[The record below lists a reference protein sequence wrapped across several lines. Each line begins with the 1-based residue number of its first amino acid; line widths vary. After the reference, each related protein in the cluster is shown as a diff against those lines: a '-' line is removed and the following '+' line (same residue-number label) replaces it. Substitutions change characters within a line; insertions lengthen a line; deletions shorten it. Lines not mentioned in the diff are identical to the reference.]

1 MKSDIDEM
9 LHLTAD
15 IAEELLAIKDNDG
28 EVSHGLCAK
37 IDRLAGLAVA
47 NIRESATLTER
58 IEMITEKIIR
68 NRAKEIMDG
77 ADAPMETEHDE
88 AEALIENARKE
99 AMESED
105 GSNQAECHN
114 ADHPQQSIAASAEFE
129 ESADADEDI
138 QDTTNGD
145 VYELTGNQL
154 RGIFSLNDIFLY
166 QRTLFGGSSAKFN
179 AALDEIA
186 RLSNV
191 EELKTFLSEKCNINL
206 KNREAKEFLVALSQF
221 FPS

>member
-58 IEMITEKIIR
+58 IEMITAKIIR
-68 NRAKEIMDG
+68 NRAEEIMDG

-114 ADHPQQSIAASAEFE
+114 TDHLQESIAASAEFE

>member
-1 MKSDIDEM
+1 MVLYICLTFIITRMKSDIDEM
-9 LHLTAD
+9 LHLAAD

-58 IEMITEKIIR
+58 IELITEKIIR
-68 NRAKEIMDG
+68 NRAEEIRDG
-77 ADAPMETEHDE
+77 ADAPIETEHDE

-105 GSNQAECHN
+105 GSNQTECHN
-114 ADHPQQSIAASAEFE
+114 TDHTQESIAASAEFE

-145 VYELTGNQL
+145 VYELTGKQL
-154 RGIFSLNDIFLY
+154 RGIFSLNDIFYINGHFLEVPL
-166 QRTLFGGSSAKFN
+166 QNSMLHLT
-179 AALDEIA
+179 
-186 RLSNV
+186 RLPVSPM
-191 EELKTFLSEKCNINL
+191 S
-206 KNREAKEFLVALSQF
+206 KN
-221 FPS
+221 

>member
-9 LHLTAD
+9 LHLAAD

-58 IEMITEKIIR
+58 IELITEKIIR
-68 NRAKEIMDG
+68 NRAEEIRDG
-77 ADAPMETEHDE
+77 ADAPIETEHDE

-105 GSNQAECHN
+105 GSNQTECHN
-114 ADHPQQSIAASAEFE
+114 TDHTQESIAASAEFE

-145 VYELTGNQL
+145 VYELTGKQL

>member
-1 MKSDIDEM
+1 M
-9 LHLTAD
+9 LHLAAD

-58 IEMITEKIIR
+58 IELITEKIIR
-68 NRAKEIMDG
+68 NRAEEIRDG
-77 ADAPMETEHDE
+77 ADAPIETEHDE

-105 GSNQAECHN
+105 GSNQTECHN
-114 ADHPQQSIAASAEFE
+114 TDHTQESIAASAEFE
-129 ESADADEDI
+129 ESADADE
-138 QDTTNGD
+138 
-145 VYELTGNQL
+145 LTGKQL